1 MLTHLIYL
9 TFPQWH
15 LGQREQYLP
24 TSHGFDSYLGI
35 PFSQDMVNTGL
46 TQSLSLLNC
55 FLIEMIILK

>member
-1 MLTHLIYL
+1 MPLPRVRNSTLLTHLIYL

-35 PFSQDMVNTGL
+35 PFSQDMVR
-46 TQSLSLLNC
+46 TQG
-55 FLIEMIILK
+55 